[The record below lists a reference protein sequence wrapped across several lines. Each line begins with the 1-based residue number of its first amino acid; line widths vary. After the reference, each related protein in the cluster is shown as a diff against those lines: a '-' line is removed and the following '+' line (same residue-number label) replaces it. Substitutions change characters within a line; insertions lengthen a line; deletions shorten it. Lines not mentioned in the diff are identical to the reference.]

1 MNGIGNDLQDFEK
14 EGILRGSL
22 SAKVQTDLITGCT
35 KLDECVKVEVSPG
48 FWIIDTLNN
57 V

>member
-1 MNGIGNDLQDFEK
+1 MNGIANDLQDFEK

-35 KLDECVKVEVSPG
+35 KLDECVKVEVCPG
-48 FWIIDTLNN
+48 CWVIDIF
-57 V
+57 